1 MTLCLN
7 FIFFFIIMEK
17 NQKISYSLKEKFL
30 LVWPEQR
37 IRRMIFFTRSI
48 VLNIWMSILVFALWS
63 AWFAFPELW
72 EPNKFFLAFL
82 LLMMNAV
89 LFYFQS
95 TLITK
100 RLHDF
105 NNSWKKYVTW
115 YKILLIF
122 SIVIWLI
129 GIFWMPAISEN
140 PLLNYIDNNIDFILY
155 AMYLYPLFRP
165 WTKWDNQYGPDD
177 SNVKTW
183 FLG

>member
-1 MTLCLN
+1 ME
-7 FIFFFIIMEK
+7 IIKETW
-17 NQKISYSLKEKFL
+17 KISYTLKEKFL

-37 IRRMIFFTRSI
+37 IRRMVFFTRSV

-63 AWFAFPELW
+63 VWFAFPELW

-95 TLITK
+95 TLIVK
-100 RLHDF
+100 RFNDF
-105 NNSWKKYVTW
+105 EVSWIHYANF
-115 YKILLIF
+115 YKTLLVLSTVVWVINIFAVPVIESNLPLDTIDTNIELIL
-122 SIVIWLI
+122 W
-129 GIFWMPAISEN
+129 
-140 PLLNYIDNNIDFILY
+140 ILY
-155 AMYLYPLFRP
+155 VYPLFRP
-165 WTKWDNQYGPDD
+165 WTKGSNKYGPDD